1 MPENGEDTFTEIVC
15 VIDRSGSMDSIKN
28 DAIGGFNA
36 FLKEQ
41 QSLPGEAAMTIVMFD
56 HEYLVPYSGVPIQ
69 NIKPLDDSSYIP
81 RGTTALND
89 AIGRAVSEL
98 KCRNPK
104 KAIILI
110 LTDGHENASHEFNKS
125 QIKEMMKEC
134 EDRGWFVSYLSV
146 TLDAFDDA
154 RSYGIGRGQTAS
166 YSNTGNGIFCM
177 MATASQATSDYRGG
191 GTACMTNMASY
202 SASASNLVIQGW
214 GTSTTGSV
222 PTTTTD
228 YLNVQSDIG
237 SVSDSSKKKRR
248 GYP

>member
-1 MPENGEDTFTEIVC
+1 MPEQGNDTFTEIVC

-41 QSLPGEAAMTIVMFD
+41 REHPGEAAMTIVMSITSISSR
-56 HEYLVPYSGVPIQ
+56 YSGIPIQ
-69 NIKPLDDSSYIP
+69 NIKPLYDGSYVP

-104 KAIILI
+104 KAIIII
-110 LTDGHENASHEFNKS
+110 LTDGHENASHEFSKC
-125 QIKEMMKEC
+125 QIKEMIKDC
-134 EDRGWFVSYLSV
+134 EDRGWFVAYLSA

-166 YSNTGNGIFCM
+166 YTTTHTGIFNM

-191 GTACMTNMASY
+191 GTACMTDMASY
-202 SASASNLVIQGW
+202 SASHFEPRKSGM
-214 GTSTTGSV
+214 G
-222 PTTTTD
+222 
-228 YLNVQSDIG
+228 
-237 SVSDSSKKKRR
+237 
-248 GYP
+248 

>member
-1 MPENGEDTFTEIVC
+1 MPEQGNDTFTEIVC

-41 QSLPGEAAMTIVMFD
+41 QNLPGEAAMTIVMFD
-56 HEYLVPYSGVPIQ
+56 HEYLVPYSGIPIQ
-69 NIKPLDDSSYIP
+69 NIKPLYDGSYVP

-104 KAIILI
+104 KAIIMI
-110 LTDGHENASHEFNKS
+110 LTDGHENASHEFSKC
-125 QIKEMMKEC
+125 QIKEMIKDC
-134 EDRGWFVSYLSV
+134 EDRGWFVAYLSAA
-146 TLDAFDDA
+146 LDAFDDA

-166 YSNTGNGIFCM
+166 YTTTHTGIFNM

-202 SASASNLVIQGW
+202 SASASSLVSQGW
-214 GTSTTGSV
+214 GSTTYTNVTDATAS
-222 PTTTTD
+222 TTNGLSINDVLIT
-228 YLNVQSDIG
+228 
-237 SVSDSSKKKRR
+237 SKKKRSGR
-248 GYP
+248 H